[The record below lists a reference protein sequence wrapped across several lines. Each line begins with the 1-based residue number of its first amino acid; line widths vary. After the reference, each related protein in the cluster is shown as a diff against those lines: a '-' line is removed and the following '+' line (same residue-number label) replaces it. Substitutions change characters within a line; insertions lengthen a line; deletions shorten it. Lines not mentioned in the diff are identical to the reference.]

1 MGYGL
6 KSSPRDSTRILNTN
20 VATVPGKFA
29 LDAVQA
35 NPNVEGTLANLIR
48 TLSNTISTFVNVIKQ
63 SETTLW
69 TGTTTA
75 AGDITLSNSV
85 LGFKQIK
92 VYMMS
97 NAGSFFTTKT
107 IDVKDIVV
115 NTTATNC
122 HTIGFFSTTSYFAD
136 FVFYFYANT
145 TLKVTAVNTVGY
157 TTPTIT
163 KVVGIN

>member
-1 MGYGL
+1 MSKNFNLVKGYYDRGL
-6 KSSPRDSTRILNTN
+6 WAINQVKNTVN
-20 VATVPGKFA
+20 RPSGITVDEYF
-29 LDAVQA
+29 
-35 NPNVEGTLANLIR
+35 
-48 TLSNTISTFVNVIKQ
+48 TITSCIYPSIVPEPMV

-75 AGDITLSNSV
+75 AGDITLSNSI

-97 NAGSFFTTKT
+97 NAGSYFTTKT

-122 HTIGFFSTTSYFAD
+122 HNIGFYATASYFAD

-145 TLKVTAVNTVGY
+145 T
-157 TTPTIT
+157 
-163 KVVGIN
+163 